1 MRRAPLAVVVLVFSV
16 VFARWAR
23 ADTRVE
29 LYTMGTGN
37 DLFEAFGHGALCVT
51 DEQFPNGACYNYG
64 TADFRD
70 PAALVWQFLRGR
82 AKFWASRMPL
92 PLMLQ
97 AYTEQDR
104 TIYRQAIPLP
114 NERAVALAAALE
126 TDVLPENKFYQ
137 YNHYRDNCTT
147 RLRDHLDRATG
158 GLLGV
163 GSDVLTGQT
172 WRDVTLRGFAID
184 VRLLIGMEFLVGWQ
198 VDSKMTLWDAMF
210 LPDVLRAEVQKR
222 LHADVEVVNV
232 RKQSLPPTAPL
243 AGRWLVFAGAGAL
256 TILVA
261 FAALLGRPRLWRFV
275 LALSGLLLGAIGL
288 VVYGTALIAL
298 MTELRRNEVLL
309 VCLPTDLFLL
319 VLRRRPLWVYL
330 VARVVGLA
338 AVAIGLGVGILIQ
351 PIGAAL
357 ALVAGPLGVVAV
369 RELQNARRLPVTEE
383 PFGGLT

>member
-1 MRRAPLAVVVLVFSV
+1 MRRALAAVVLL
-16 VFARWAR
+16 FAVGAR
-23 ADTRVE
+23 ADTRIE
-29 LYTMGTGN
+29 LYTMGVGN
-37 DLFEAFGHGALCVT
+37 DIFEAFGHGALCVT

-92 PLMLQ
+92 PLMIQ

-104 TIYRQAIPLP
+104 TIYRQAIPLA
-114 NERAVALAAALE
+114 NDAAIGLAAALE
-126 TDVLPENKFYQ
+126 TDVRPENKYYE

-158 GLLGV
+158 GLLSA

-172 WRDVTLRGFAID
+172 WRDVTLRGFALD
-184 VRLLIGMEFLVGWQ
+184 VRLLIGMEFLVGWH
-198 VDSKMTLWDAMF
+198 VDGKMTLWDAMF

-222 LHADVEVVNV
+222 LHADVDVVNV
-232 RKQSLPPTAPL
+232 RKQPLPPTAPL
-243 AGRWLVFAGAGAL
+243 AGRWLIFAGAGAL

-261 FAALLGRPRLWRFV
+261 FAALLGKPRLWRFV
-275 LALSGLLLGAIGL
+275 LSLCGVLLGGVGL
-288 VVYGTALIAL
+288 VVYGAAMAAL

-309 VCLPTDLFLL
+309 VCLPTDLLLL

-338 AVAIGLGVGILIQ
+338 AVALAVAAGLLVQ
-351 PIGAAL
+351 PMGAAI
-357 ALVAGPLGVVAV
+357 AFVAGPLGVIAV
-369 RELQNARRLPVTEE
+369 RELQNARREPATEE
-383 PFGGLT
+383 PFAGLT

>member
-1 MRRAPLAVVVLVFSV
+1 MRRALVLSV
-16 VFARWAR
+16 ILCAIGAS
-23 ADTRVE
+23 ADTRIE
-29 LYTMGTGN
+29 LYTMGVGS

-70 PAALVWQFLRGR
+70 PAVLVWQFLRGR

-92 PLMLQ
+92 PLMIQ

-114 NERAVALAAALE
+114 NDAAVALAAALE
-126 TDVLPENKFYQ
+126 TDVRPENKYYA

-147 RLRDHLDRATG
+147 RLRDHLDRASG
-158 GLLGV
+158 GLLSA
-163 GSDVLTGQT
+163 GSDILTGQT

-210 LPDVLRAEVQKR
+210 LPDVLRAEAQKR
-222 LHADVEVVNV
+222 LHADVELVNV
-232 RKQSLPPTAPL
+232 RKRPLPPTAPL

-261 FAALLGRPRLWRFV
+261 FAALLGKPRLWRFV
-275 LALSGLLLGAIGL
+275 LVLSGLLLGAVGF
-288 VVYGTALIAL
+288 VVYGTALVSL
-298 MTELRRNEVLL
+298 MTELRKNEVLL
-309 VCLPTDLFLL
+309 VCLPTDLLLL
-319 VLRRRPLWVYL
+319 VLRGRPLWVYL
-330 VARVVGLA
+330 VARVALLA
-338 AVAIGLGVGILIQ
+338 AVAIGLALGVLLQ
-351 PIGAAL
+351 PMGAAL
-357 ALVAGPLGVVAV
+357 ALVAGPLGVIAV
-369 RELQNARRLPVTEE
+369 RELQNARRVPVTEE
-383 PFGGLT
+383 PIAGLT